1 MKLTFKWLTAPFTNQ
16 TREVEAVQ
24 MWNVRWQS
32 RNGEYTDDTQP
43 ELEAFP
49 TEAQAQEFATAL
61 RNAFALIR
69 YTSGTR
75 VSVRRG

>member
-1 MKLTFKWLTAPFTNQ
+1 MRLTFKWLTAPFTNQ

-32 RNGEYTDDTQP
+32 RNGEYTDHVHP

-49 TEAQAQEFATAL
+49 TETQAQEFATSL

-69 YTSGTR
+69 HTSGTR
-75 VSVRRG
+75 VSVSRG

>member
-1 MKLTFKWLTAPFTNQ
+1 MKLTFKWLTAPFTNR

-32 RNGEYTDDTQP
+32 RNGKYYGNVQP

-61 RNAFALIR
+61 RNAFALLR
-69 YTSGTR
+69 HTSGTR
-75 VSVRRG
+75 VSVSRG

>member
-32 RNGEYTDDTQP
+32 RNGKYSGDVQP

-49 TEAQAQEFATAL
+49 TEAQAQEFATTL
-61 RNAFALIR
+61 RNAFALLR
-69 YTSGTR
+69 HTSGTR
-75 VSVRRG
+75 VSVSRG

>member
-32 RNGEYTDDTQP
+32 RNGKYSGDVQP
-43 ELEAFP
+43 EL
-49 TEAQAQEFATAL
+49 EAQAQEFATVL
-61 RNAFALIR
+61 RNAFALLR
-69 YTSGTR
+69 HTSGTR
-75 VSVRRG
+75 VSVSRG